1 MGDGESVVETLRE
14 LQALGV
20 SLTID
25 DFGTGYSS
33 LTYLKRF
40 PVSTLKVDKEFV
52 AGLGRDP
59 KDAAIVQGVLRL
71 GHSLGMKVVAEGV
84 ETPEQLEALW
94 ALGCDMGQGYYIC
107 RPLPHQ
113 ELQAVLSEGLPLL
126 ASWPLA

>member
-1 MGDGESVVETLRE
+1 M
-14 LQALGV
+14 
-20 SLTID
+20 
-25 DFGTGYSS
+25 
-33 LTYLKRF
+33 
-40 PVSTLKVDKEFV
+40 
-52 AGLGRDP
+52 AGPGQNPEDT
-59 KDAAIVQGVLRL
+59 AIVQGVLRL
-71 GHSLGMKVVAEGV
+71 GHGLGMKVVAEGM